1 MLIVW
6 IDQKRLGNFLMTP
19 NAIANLMIGFAYSK
33 RRGLATKGPY
43 QAGHLLLQRRNYD
56 AT

>member
-6 IDQKRLGNFLMTP
+6 IGQKRLGNFMTP
-19 NAIANLMIGFAYSK
+19 NAIANLTKDFARSK
-33 RRGLATKGPY
+33 RRGLATKRPY
-43 QAGHLLLQRRNYD
+43 QAGRLLLQRRNYD

>member
-1 MLIVW
+1 
-6 IDQKRLGNFLMTP
+6 MTP
-19 NAIANLMIGFAYSK
+19 NAIANLMKGFARSK

-43 QAGHLLLQRRNYD
+43 KAGHMLLQRRNYD